1 MELAVKFLKH
11 RLKSDHT
18 TFLGNESEKKQIL
31 DLIMRTVD
39 YGESNSALIIGS
51 AGTGKTTVSA
61 SDLLSWLRLFFIHLN
76 STFFAD
82 DFIDFVYTTHQ

>member
-1 MELAVKFLKH
+1 MSEPRMELAVKFLKH

-18 TFLGNESEKKQIL
+18 TFLGNESERKQIF

-39 YGESNSALIIGS
+39 FGESNSALIIGS

-61 SDLLSWLRLFFIHLN
+61 NLIYIDLFWYTQRLLLAN
-76 STFFAD
+76 SN
-82 DFIDFVYTTHQ
+82 